1 MILTKYQ
8 VLETTID
15 GYGNITK
22 VIGEFYNEAS
32 AKRFIDNL
40 AAQKINDEE
49 YELSKTPITG
59 VLLIKLG
66 KQIKYIINSIFVDT
80 EGLVWEEPTD
90 EREIA

>member
-22 VIGEFYNEAS
+22 IIGEFYNEAS
-32 AKRFIDNL
+32 AKKFIDNL
-40 AAQKINDEE
+40 AIQKINDEE
-49 YELSKTPITG
+49 YELSKTPTTG
-59 VLLIKLG
+59 TLLIKLG
-66 KQIKYIINSIFVDT
+66 KQVKYTINSIFVDT
-80 EGLVWEEPTD
+80 EGFTWEDKTD